1 MNRLKKLI
9 TRISSSAAIAVAI
22 LGLLGAG
29 LGSVSQ
35 AFATTYMT
43 HASVLEY
50 NMVAAGTSQVVVAF
64 TAGAA
69 DAGPTLT
76 VNFGGWTG
84 TTNGIV
90 NTTQTINTTGCQAL
104 TGATNVLPSGTMLA
118 AAGATSI
125 VTVSNVGALTS
136 GQSYCF
142 DLTSASA
149 VTNPTTAG
157 QSNVV
162 ITDGTDTASTEL
174 DVISASPG
182 DAVTVTATVPPSFT
196 LGLSGN
202 TDTFASNLS
211 SGSTVVTTGV
221 TATISTNADSGW
233 GLWAED
239 SQGGLHS
246 AAESSLIA
254 TVAPGSIHTF
264 TTNSNQYGLGVA
276 TNPTANYAY
285 GAGTTGGGLSTTA
298 FNEIASNSAPA
309 AGLTTVIHE
318 LADISGSTPA
328 AQDYTDTITIVGDGS
343 F

>member
-221 TATISTNADSGW
+221 TATISTNADS
-233 GLWAED
+233 
-239 SQGGLHS
+239 